1 MPFKQ
6 HLSSTT
12 GRETFASK
20 VCLRENGGRWLTG
33 GTTGRKRPNNCWGVK
48 VQKFFSLFF
57 FYPLS
62 SWKRKLSRSRDCQ
75 MLFFICLL
83 WGTRKPERPP
93 LQQFSNHPIS
103 KLGSFQM
110 LCAVQTSWDSL
121 LCAAWIPPCLPA
133 EMKLQKLLFF
143 SFFSPSEPPPPP
155 FFTRRSLQCSPAVK
169 CRSNPCDHFFFP
181 A

>member
-1 MPFKQ
+1 MEVGDLLAAQQGEKGQ
-6 HLSSTT
+6 ITV
-12 GRETFASK
+12 EAWKSK
-20 VCLRENGGRWLTG
+20 
-33 GTTGRKRPNNCWGVK
+33 K
-48 VQKFFSLFF
+48 FSLFF
-57 FYPLS
+57 PLS

-110 LCAVQTSWDSL
+110 LCAIQTSWDSL

-133 EMKLQKLLFF
+133 EVKLQKLLFF
-143 SFFSPSEPPPPP
+143 SFFYSELPPPP
-155 FFTRRSLQCSPAVK
+155 FFTRRSLQCGLAVK
-169 CRSNPCDHFFFP
+169 CRSTPCDRFFFFLP
-181 A
+181 NA